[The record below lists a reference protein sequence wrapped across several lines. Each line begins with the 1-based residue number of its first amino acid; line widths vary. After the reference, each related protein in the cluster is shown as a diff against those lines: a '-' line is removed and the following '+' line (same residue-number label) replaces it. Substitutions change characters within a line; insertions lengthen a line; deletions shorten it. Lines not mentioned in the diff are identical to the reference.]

1 MRMKIDP
8 HPYRKLEKRILIYCI
23 NQTSNNIHKKILKDS
38 IKTSKRLKGGFTEI
52 SMPVK
57 MNYKLFI
64 EYTENFIKNNFN
76 DIIKC
81 EYISVVDK
89 NIRHA
94 YDAYNKI
101 RLSTNYMK
109 TNLDVIETYF
119 KLINHGI

>member
-23 NQTSNNIHKKILKDS
+23 NQTSNNIHKKILKAS

-52 SMPVK
+52 SMPIK

-76 DIIKC
+76 DIIKY

-94 YDAYNKI
+94 YGAYNKI
-101 RLSTNYMK
+101 KLSVNYMK
-109 TNLDVIETYF
+109 TNLDIIETYF

>member
-1 MRMKIDP
+1 MKIDP

-23 NQTSNNIHKKILKDS
+23 NQTSNDIHKKILKNS

-52 SMPVK
+52 SMPAK

-64 EYTENFIKNNFN
+64 EYTENFIKTNFN

-81 EYISVVDK
+81 EYISLVDK
-89 NIRHA
+89 NTRHA

-101 RLSTNYMK
+101 RLSINYSK
-109 TNLDVIETYF
+109 ANSEDIETY
-119 KLINHGI
+119 LRILLHE

>member
-23 NQTSNNIHKKILKDS
+23 NQTLNDIHKKILKDS

-52 SMPVK
+52 SMPAK
-57 MNYKLFI
+57 TNYKLFI

-89 NIRHA
+89 NIRHT

-101 RLSTNYMK
+101 RLSTNYAEI
-109 TNLDVIETYF
+109 NLDVIETYF